1 MANGS
6 RTTLD
11 SATRFCCQPM
21 SVTFRGVVS
30 GARTSMRL
38 SCSATQ
44 FALLRKSVS
53 LPMTCWSELF
63 EIKSGDEIKTMRA
76 EAVPGVAVDVDDAAF
91 STDTARANGP
101 FGSESCFWG
110 C

>member
-11 SATRFCCQPM
+11 SATRFCCQPI
-21 SVTFRGVVS
+21 SVTLRGVVS

-44 FALLRKSVS
+44 FALFRKSVS
-53 LPMTCWSELF
+53 LPMTCCNELF
-63 EIKSGDEIKTMRA
+63 EIKSGDEIKTRRD
-76 EAVPGVAVDVDDAAF
+76 EGVPGAAVDVVDADL
-91 STDTARANGP
+91 STETASANGP
-101 FGSESCFWG
+101 FGSES
-110 C
+110 